1 LNIIFNPFINI
12 KKTTMNTHNLLFIGL
27 FLQIITIGRL
37 TSIVTGLIGLV
48 SVIIGRQALIRSSRP
63 ESSRPKAIF
72 ALVMGLFSVVAGV
85 LHLILSN
92 GAFGTGSG
100 KLGAIVAIVIGLTGS
115 CFGWLALNRSRR
127 IGNSASVNPRN

>member
-1 LNIIFNPFINI
+1 
-12 KKTTMNTHNLLFIGL
+12 MNTHNLLFIGL